1 MGASASFSGVE
12 VSRTNS
18 SEASGRY
25 VFSMKF
31 LVYAVGHKMPEWI
44 AAGFQEYAKR
54 MPREAAIELLEIKPE
69 RRDSGKKVE
78 QLLTAEGARIRALL
92 PSNCRLVAMDERG
105 NQWTTARL
113 AHAIGSWMKDGG
125 DTAFLIG
132 GADGLDPALRNA
144 ADEVLALSALTLPHG
159 LVRILLAEQLYR
171 AISLIKGHPYHRA

>member
-69 RRDSGKKVE
+69 RRDSGKKME
-78 QLLTAEGARIRALL
+78 QLLAAEGAR
-92 PSNCRLVAMDERG
+92 
-105 NQWTTARL
+105 
-113 AHAIGSWMKDGG
+113 
-125 DTAFLIG
+125 
-132 GADGLDPALRNA
+132 
-144 ADEVLALSALTLPHG
+144 
-159 LVRILLAEQLYR
+159 YR
-171 AISLIKGHPYHRA
+171 AVKLFRQQNSNQSMRKCQGR